1 MSTNIRPELSKKNP
15 YWLPKHRYYEL
26 KHFTMQYPAW
36 IAARNGLDFLG
47 TPSFEIRVK
56 KDPSD
61 PTMTCAEL
69 REYYTN
75 RIDMVNRADLG
86 CGCPIYVLYGILN
99 EASYEKILALHPDLL
114 MYTKDKYY
122 ECYRRFFWI
131 LNHERQ

>member
-1 MSTNIRPELSKKNP
+1 MSTNIRPELSRKNP

-26 KHFTMQYPAW
+26 KHFIMQYPAW

-47 TPSFEIRVK
+47 TPNFENRVK

-75 RIDMVNRADLG
+75 RIDMV
-86 CGCPIYVLYGILN
+86 
-99 EASYEKILALHPDLL
+99 
-114 MYTKDKYY
+114 
-122 ECYRRFFWI
+122 
-131 LNHERQ
+131 